1 MMDLGWVDS
10 VGVLTKLRY
19 FRENS
24 LRNTVGRSDHLES
37 LLFFSRII
45 DEIRGVVAP
54 AFDACRG
61 SAGCDVFGTEHVPVR

>member
-1 MMDLGWVDS
+1 VDS

-37 LLFFSRII
+37 LLFFRASLMKFVVLWLLRLTHA
-45 DEIRGVVAP
+45 EGLLGVTCSAQSMYRYG
-54 AFDACRG
+54 RG
-61 SAGCDVFGTEHVPVR
+61 SC